1 MSPGIRYLNVI
12 AEQQKRG
19 AMVPKA
25 IVWSDEDG
33 QRVYQI
39 QSAVYCSA
47 SKIPERRCSILRYLI
62 TVSGKRRNLFAEV
75 RQDGSVRWYAE
86 TSF

>member
-1 MSPGIRYLNVI
+1 MNPGIRYLNVI
-12 AEQQKRG
+12 AEQQKSG
-19 AMVPKA
+19 AMVPKG

-33 QRVYQI
+33 RKIYRI
-39 QSAVYCSA
+39 QSAVYCGA
-47 SKIPERRCSILRYLI
+47 SLIPERRCSIIRYLI
-62 TVSGKRRNLFAEV
+62 TISGKRRNLFAEV